1 MDDVGLGR
9 VSQGVAGAAIERP
22 QRGGVVYCPA
32 GNSRA
37 GGGFPPCR
45 ERRAVKRVGVMV
57 CWGDGVLGG

>member
-1 MDDVGLGR
+1 M
-9 VSQGVAGAAIERP
+9 
-22 QRGGVVYCPA
+22 YCPA

-57 CWGDGVLGG
+57 CWGDGVLGWMKCWCGVEAGVMGKSV

>member
-1 MDDVGLGR
+1 M
-9 VSQGVAGAAIERP
+9 
-22 QRGGVVYCPA
+22 YCPA

-57 CWGDGVLGG
+57 CWGDGGWGDGVLGWMKCWCGVEAGVMGKSV